1 MSLAMYLSPRI
12 QDEID
17 LCEESEESLNEYLPC
32 YWLMQRDFHIQIES
46 QEWGMGGEDFTLK

>member
-32 YWLMQRDFHIQIES
+32 YWLMQRDFHI
-46 QEWGMGGEDFTLK
+46 